1 MTISD
6 SHKISNLQL
15 SRLEAGCT
23 PLKARRRVLEEGQII
38 HMPVS
43 GTSRLVLERA
53 WQHITE
59 VFGAEPRQAHK
70 RLKRPEFLRCVSEA
84 KQVILQDQEL
94 RNLLLEILCSTFN
107 SRPGIRFDPPRLR
120 VVPPWQSLLPE
131 PLAPEEEEEE
141 EEEEGAYQPVSRSTL
156 AEAGLLPLFS
166 THRDTF
172 YANPQSQINIWL
184 ALHDVG
190 PQDSFRFYPQ
200 YFHEP
205 VANDSHLFNYDIWKK
220 DVGFG
225 KSQSNHA
232 EGKKA
237 LYPQALDEAALKN
250 PAAFSLKEG
259 EAIAFAAAHLHGTNP
274 HCCQSTRFS
283 LDMRAVE
290 IEDLQPG
297 GLQAPNRDN
306 KSQGSSLQ
314 DYLKLED

>member
-1 MTISD
+1 MNISD
-6 SHKISNLQL
+6 SHKISTLPL
-15 SRLEAGCT
+15 SKLEAGCT
-23 PLKARRRVLEEGQII
+23 PLKARSRVLKEGQIF
-38 HMPVS
+38 HLPVS

-59 VFGAEPRQAHK
+59 VFGAEPRLAHK
-70 RLKRPEFLRCVSEA
+70 RLKRPEFLHCVSEA
-84 KQVILQDQEL
+84 KQVIFQDREL
-94 RNLLLEILCSTFN
+94 RNLLLDILCNTFN
-107 SRPGIRFDPPRLR
+107 SRAGIRFDPPRLR

-131 PLAPEEEEEE
+131 PLAHEEEEE
-141 EEEEGAYQPVSRSTL
+141 EEEEGACQPISRSTL

-200 YFHEP
+200 YFDEP
-205 VANDSHLFNYDIWKK
+205 VANDSHLFNYDNWKE

-232 EGKKA
+232 ESKKA
-237 LYPQALDEAALKN
+237 LYPQALDEDALQD
-250 PAAFSLKEG
+250 PAVFSLKEG
-259 EAIAFAAAHLHGTNP
+259 EAIVFAAAHLHGTSP
-274 HCCQSTRFS
+274 HCCPGTRFS

-290 IEDLQPG
+290 SEDLQPG

-314 DYLKLED
+314 DYLKLEV